1 MEGRGSDA
9 VVEKGFSN
17 MTAASLI
24 PLHLCSVESVIT
36 CPLGSASVQCWR
48 LLVKRRKN
56 GEWCHHVAF
65 THFSLSGSVGPL
77 NFLLS
82 IFCVCLSLSFSCDF
96 TVRHSVSSD
105 HQWDSQVQML
115 VHFQRY
121 QCIEFVRPF
130 PNLIESLDRSAT
142 QTAKQM
148 DVAVGEKNTAG
159 FGLGSY
165 GNSQKIAEVCYVKSL
180 LGVYC
185 QPQVQ
190 RRFTYSHQAGK

>member
-1 MEGRGSDA
+1 
-9 VVEKGFSN
+9 
-17 MTAASLI
+17 
-24 PLHLCSVESVIT
+24 
-36 CPLGSASVQCWR
+36 
-48 LLVKRRKN
+48 
-56 GEWCHHVAF
+56 
-65 THFSLSGSVGPL
+65 
-77 NFLLS
+77 
-82 IFCVCLSLSFSCDF
+82 
-96 TVRHSVSSD
+96 
-105 HQWDSQVQML
+105 ML

-180 LGVYC
+180 PWCLLPATGSAQVYIFA
-185 QPQVQ
+185 P
-190 RRFTYSHQAGK
+190 GW